1 MSLPNLHGTAVVLG
15 DRGVLITGPSGAGKT
30 ALALAL
36 VDAFQ
41 ARGRFARLVCDD
53 QCWVHAAQGS
63 LVVSAPETI
72 AGLAE
77 IHGLRPV
84 EMRFEPRAVIDLA
97 VLLADADTAPRFQ
110 EIGVQ
115 TIAGIDVPALTL
127 GAGKARANVG
137 AILAQLCAGRS

>member
-1 MSLPNLHGTAVVLG
+1 MSLPNLHGSAIVLG

-30 ALALAL
+30 TLALAL

-53 QCWVHAAQGS
+53 QCWVNGTQGN
-63 LVVSAPETI
+63 LIVSAPETI

-110 EIGVQ
+110 QIGVQ
-115 TIAGIDVPALTL
+115 TIAGIDLPALTL
-127 GAGKARANVG
+127 GARKARANVA
-137 AILAQLCAGRS
+137 AILAQLCTVQS

>member
-1 MSLPNLHGTAVVLG
+1 VSLPNLHGTAVVLG

-53 QCWVHAAQGS
+53 QCWVNGAQGK
-63 LVVSAPETI
+63 LVILAPETI
-72 AGLAE
+72 VGLAE

-84 EMRFEPRAVIDLA
+84 EIRFEPRAVIDLV
-97 VLLADADTAPRFQ
+97 VLLVDEASAPRFQ
-110 EIGVQ
+110 ETGIE

-127 GAGKARANVG
+127 GARKARANVG